1 MTVEQVQ
8 QEVRR
13 FWKAFSAND
22 ARTLADFYSSHA
34 TVFNSSGEL
43 PEDGPTSAARC
54 YFEFDFSLAVEVS
67 DIQVQILGAD
77 AGTAVASYTLRLR
90 RDFASSLSGHGA
102 HQAEDDAEEALIE
115 HGRVT
120 QVFARNA
127 DGAINI
133 VHEHLSLPE
142 LRRWEREAGKS
153 LLDRVQVPA

>member
-8 QEVRR
+8 EEVRR

-22 ARTLADFYSSHA
+22 ARTLADFYSSYA
-34 TVFNSSGEL
+34 TVFNSSGQQQE
-43 PEDGPTSAARC
+43 PGPMDAVRC
-54 YFEFDFSLAVEVS
+54 YFEFDFSLAVEIG
-67 DIQVQILGAD
+67 DIQVQILGSKKD
-77 AGTAVASYTLRLR
+77 TAVAGYTLRLR
-90 RDFASSLSGHGA
+90 RDFVNDLSGNGA
-102 HQAEDDAEEALIE
+102 HQAEGEAEESLIE

-127 DGAINI
+127 DGTLSI

-153 LLDRVQVPA
+153 LLDRVQIPA